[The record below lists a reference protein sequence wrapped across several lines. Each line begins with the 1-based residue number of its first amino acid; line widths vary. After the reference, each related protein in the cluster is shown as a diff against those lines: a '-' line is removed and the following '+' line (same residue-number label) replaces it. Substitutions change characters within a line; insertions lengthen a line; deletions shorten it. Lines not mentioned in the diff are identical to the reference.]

1 MMEPLPD
8 LHALTDA
15 ELKALPQQLQDIT
28 LKTLDGLGAEL
39 EAGNMTSEETFAKSD
54 QIMHWTTAQNELIFA
69 EQMRRAQKKGRISMI
84 IKMVLI
90 IVAGGIAIAAPVL
103 KMLKLID
110 A

>member
-1 MMEPLPD
+1 MEPLPD

-54 QIMHWTTAQNELIFA
+54 QIMHWTMAQNELIRT
-69 EQMRRAQKKGRISMI
+69 EQMRRAQIVSRKRMIIRIS
-84 IKMVLI
+84 LI
-90 IVAGGIAIAAPVL
+90 ILVVIAVL
-103 KMLKLID
+103 AMTVLDALKLPGVL
-110 A
+110 

>member
-69 EQMRRAQKKGRISMI
+69 EQMRRAKKKGRISMI
-84 IKMVLI
+84 IKMVLL
-90 IVAGGIAIAAPVL
+90 IVVGGIAIAVPVL